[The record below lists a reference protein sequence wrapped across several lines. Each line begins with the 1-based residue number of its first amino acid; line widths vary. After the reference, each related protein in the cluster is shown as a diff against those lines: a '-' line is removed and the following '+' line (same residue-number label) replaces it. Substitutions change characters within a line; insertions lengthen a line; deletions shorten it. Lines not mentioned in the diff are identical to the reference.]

1 MLLQLQEFSR
11 KMSSLELSSIK
22 TFNSKIW
29 HLVTLFAFVF
39 AFVSGTT
46 GYQGLPW
53 SDQQPRALFLWT
65 TPAQALL
72 QLLGRPSLSCSL
84 GLSCSRTSPLL
95 RPYCPP
101 LRGSCIVDPYCP
113 PLRDSCIVDPT
124 THPYV
129 AVVLC
134 IPFAP
139 TSPLRAGCISGSFA
153 RILLLR
159 PYCPP
164 LRGSCIVDPIRP
176 YLTPTC
182 RLYSGLLRKD
192 IASTSLLTTS
202 TWQLYCPYCP
212 PLRGSC
218 IVDPI
223 RPYLT
228 PTCRLY
234 SGLLRKDIASSIISQ
249 NYCSFSSTWVQLL
262 HSRRL
267 FKTYPRASKPGL
279 YRPSCLKVRTVL
291 RASTRLL

>member
-1 MLLQLQEFSR
+1 MATMLLQLQEFSR

-29 HLVTLFAFVF
+29 HLVTLFTFVF

-192 IASTSLLTTS
+192 IAS
-202 TWQLYCPYCP
+202 
-212 PLRGSC
+212 
-218 IVDPI
+218 
-223 RPYLT
+223 
-228 PTCRLY
+228 
-234 SGLLRKDIASSIISQ
+234 SIISQ
-249 NYCSFSSTWVQLL
+249 NYCSFSSTWLQLL